1 MKNTDKVY
9 EVKIN
14 PVINET
20 VLLRVPDGV
29 EINQEILENSWFFED
44 WYFDSPPILNPNTK
58 LRLELNEVNKE
69 LWNGYDSP
77 SLDEDGD
84 IHFDYEGVK

>member
-14 PVINET
+14 PIIDET
-20 VLLRVPDGV
+20 VLLRVPEGV
-29 EINQEILENSWFFED
+29 EINQEILENSWYFEK
-44 WYFDSPPILNPNTK
+44 WYFESPPILTPNTK
-58 LRLELNEVNKE
+58 LRFELSEVDKE
-69 LWNGYDSP
+69 LWNDSDYP

-84 IHFDYEGVK
+84 IHFDYEG